1 MFYTFNCHI
10 SINSQPTNNT
20 RSPRCS
26 MALVLANSSS
36 VRSSGDHPV
45 VPPPPPPDPLALRKS
60 RRRIDLNKY
69 CRQFLHF
76 SRCRYETKCKY
87 IHIAFCRWYV
97 TGGCTKMDCPLLH
110 VDICENWRQGEKCK
124 FLPSC
129 KYLHAGPRQRQR
141 DSTLRAFSSRPNSD
155 LCLGRPVFHG
165 AQPLVAP
172 LAIADAPLA
181 IADAD
186 DEDGVETLLR

>member
-1 MFYTFNCHI
+1 MFYTFDCHI
-10 SINSQPTNNT
+10 SINSQPTNQPTNNT
-20 RSPRCS
+20 WSPICS
-26 MALVLANSSS
+26 MALVLARTSSA
-36 VRSSGDHPV
+36 RSSGDHPV
-45 VPPPPPPDPLALRKS
+45 VPPPPPPDPLAFRKS

-110 VDICENWRQGEKCK
+110 VDICENWRRGGEKCK

-129 KYLHAGPRQRQR
+129 KYLHAGPQRHR
-141 DSTLRAFSSRPNSD
+141 DSTLPAFPSRPNSD

-165 AQPLVAP
+165 AQPLVT
-172 LAIADAPLA
+172 PLA